1 MANVSGFEKKKERE
15 AEEARDLNL
24 LQSILGP
31 GEFKV
36 LMAFRE
42 LRAFSTLKVV
52 MKQDGKRATIFVTHE
67 SQTAIDTPEEGV

>member
-1 MANVSGFEKKKERE
+1 
-15 AEEARDLNL
+15 
-24 LQSILGP
+24 
-31 GEFKV
+31 
-36 LMAFRE
+36 MAFRE